1 MSDAVDIIRAAMQ
14 AASSSSLVLDFGTR
28 PGLAVGLVHNLRS
41 AGVNLTWDGATLTI
55 PLAELKSPITIGG
68 HGEPIR
74 RALVSAQLTLLDA
87 ALVHAD
93 TGDDHQWLPG
103 EDIAAD
109 IDAVLA
115 YVPDLGKR
123 HRDAHEKAH
132 RPLALLYVRTALLGP
147 DERKVAQ
154 GIARRVTGFVDSGD
168 GVQHSTELI
177 RIDGTNRLVSMPTQ
191 RAIWVRVSGE
201 ASTGTGRVASRHVSA
216 GDRAYVW
223 RLEFR
228 HGADSKAKAWR
239 DQVREP
245 LRALGCAPAKRAH
258 ILLPSLAPL
267 ILALRWSPALEAA
280 VFLAGSGV
288 APKSDEWAM
297 LVDQALMRGLP
308 WAVPLAE
315 LSARHPRDVLSRA
328 IAWVHAQGM
337 YRRAG
342 W

>member
-1 MSDAVDIIRAAMQ
+1 
-14 AASSSSLVLDFGTR
+14 
-28 PGLAVGLVHNLRS
+28 
-41 AGVNLTWDGATLTI
+41 
-55 PLAELKSPITIGG
+55 
-68 HGEPIR
+68 
-74 RALVSAQLTLLDA
+74 VSAQLSLLDA
-87 ALVHAD
+87 GAVDND
-93 TGDDHQWLPG
+93 TGSDHQWLPG

-168 GVQHSTELI
+168 GVQHGVELL
-177 RIDGTNRLVSMPTQ
+177 RIDGTNHIVSTPTN

-201 ASTGTGRVASRHVSA
+201 ASTGTGRVASRHVGA

-245 LRALGCAPAKRAH
+245 LRALGCAPSKRAH

-280 VFLAGSGV
+280 VFLAGSGI
-288 APKSDEWAM
+288 APKSDEWAVH
-297 LVDQALMRGLP
+297 VDLALACGRP
-308 WAVPLAE
+308 WSEALAV
-315 LSARHPRDVLSRA
+315 LSARHPRDVVIRA
-328 IAWVHAQGM
+328 LAWVHAQGM
-337 YRRAG
+337 QRRAAR
-342 W
+342 